1 MKYVQDAAGLYDPAV
16 RDALSRFADGGD
28 TTRFET
34 ATAVRAAAHAIE
46 RLRSVGSHSRTL
58 SSGAVDLLLQ
68 LSTGDPASVGEL
80 ARTAGVSSRNATG
93 LVDTLERA
101 GLVRRTPDPDDR
113 RSVLVTVTEAGQDWV
128 TGFRAP
134 ANLAMNAMFHGFTD
148 AELGQLRHLCL
159 RLVVNQGA
167 IEQRMGS
174 Q

>member
-1 MKYVQDAAGLYDPAV
+1 
-16 RDALSRFADGGD
+16 
-28 TTRFET
+28 
-34 ATAVRAAAHAIE
+34 
-46 RLRSVGSHSRTL
+46 LRSVGSHSRTL
-58 SSGAVDLLLQ
+58 SSGAVDVLLQ
-68 LSTGDPASVGEL
+68 LSTAGDLSVGEL

-113 RSVLVTVTEAGQDWV
+113 RSVLITVTEAGQDWV
-128 TGFRAP
+128 TEFRQP

-159 RLVVNQGA
+159 RLVTNQRA
-167 IEQRMGS
+167 IEQRMGN